1 MTGRK
6 KHYCDGNCSAQF
18 DWQVRWTELQ
28 FNKHGVVA
36 CALGMGVGALL
47 VEPVEA
53 AGGVTT
59 TQVVRQFAT
68 CELQFIMQLVTV
80 ELWASRIFSC
90 APAPCASAALIT
102 ATAQMNA
109 MLRIPPPRLESS

>member
-1 MTGRK
+1 
-6 KHYCDGNCSAQF
+6 
-18 DWQVRWTELQ
+18 VRWTELQ

-90 APAPCASAALIT
+90 APAPCASAALAT
-102 ATAQMNA
+102 ATTQMNA

>member
-1 MTGRK
+1 
-6 KHYCDGNCSAQF
+6 
-18 DWQVRWTELQ
+18 
-28 FNKHGVVA
+28 
-36 CALGMGVGALL
+36 MGVGALL

-68 CELQFIMQLVTV
+68 CELQFIMQLMTV

>member
-1 MTGRK
+1 
-6 KHYCDGNCSAQF
+6 
-18 DWQVRWTELQ
+18 
-28 FNKHGVVA
+28 
-36 CALGMGVGALL
+36 MGVGALL

-80 ELWASRIFSC
+80 ELWATDLLLRAGALR
-90 APAPCASAALIT
+90 AP
-102 ATAQMNA
+102 
-109 MLRIPPPRLESS
+109 R